1 MRIGIFG
8 GDTAN
13 RTIDDVVNDAR
24 QAEADGF
31 ASYWLPQI
39 FGMDAITTLA
49 IVGREVPR
57 LELGTAVVPTYP
69 RHPMML
75 AQQALTAQAAC
86 DGRFVLGIGLSH
98 QIVIENM
105 FGMSFDKPARH
116 MREYLSIL
124 APLVHGHA
132 VEYDGETLHAH
143 GSVAVADAPPCPIL
157 LAALAPK
164 MLEMAGAINCA
175 DATPPPVLL
184 AALAPRMLELA
195 GGTADGTITWMTG
208 PATLSEHTIPSINA
222 AANAVGKPPP
232 RVCASLPVCVT
243 DDISGARA
251 RAADEFAVYGMLPSY
266 RAMLDREGAAGP
278 ADVAIV
284 GDAATVSG
292 AVEQLGEIGVTDF
305 APALFGSRAD
315 VGATREVLVGLL

>member
-13 RTIDDVVNDAR
+13 RTIDDVVADAR

-39 FGMDAITTLA
+39 FAMDAITTLA

-57 LELGTAVVPTYP
+57 VELGTAVVPTYP

-75 AQQALTAQAAC
+75 AQQALTAQAASG
-86 DGRFVLGIGLSH
+86 GRFVLGIGLSH

-105 FGMSFDKPARH
+105 FGMSFEKPARH

-124 APLVHGHA
+124 APLVHGGA
-132 VEYDGETLHAH
+132 VEYDGETLRAH
-143 GSVAVADAPPCPIL
+143 GAVSVADAPPCPIL

-164 MLEMAGAINCA
+164 MLE
-175 DATPPPVLL
+175 
-184 AALAPRMLELA
+184 LA
-195 GGTADGTITWMTG
+195 GTVADGTITWMTG
-208 PATLSEHTIPSINA
+208 PATLAGHTIPAITA
-222 AANAVGKPPP
+222 AASAAGRPDP

-243 DDISGARA
+243 DDPSGARA
-251 RAADEFAVYGMLPSY
+251 RAAEEFAVYGMLPSY

-284 GDAATVSG
+284 GDAATVKH
-292 AVEQLGEIGVTDF
+292 AVMHLAEIGVTDF

-315 VGATREVLVGLL
+315 RAATREVLITLL

>member
-1 MRIGIFG
+1 MRIGMFG

-13 RTIDDVVNDAR
+13 RTIDDVVADAE
-24 QAEADGF
+24 QTEADGF

-39 FGMDAITTLA
+39 FGMDAISTLA

-75 AQQALTAQAAC
+75 AQQALTTQAASG
-86 DGRFVLGIGLSH
+86 GRFVLGIGLSH

-105 FGMSFDKPARH
+105 FGMSFEKPARH

-124 APLVHGHA
+124 APLVRTGA
-132 VEYDGETLHAH
+132 AEYDGETLHAH
-143 GSVAVADAPPCPIL
+143 GTLNIADAPPCPIL

-164 MLEMAGAINCA
+164 MLELAGA
-175 DATPPPVLL
+175 V
-184 AALAPRMLELA
+184 
-195 GGTADGTITWMTG
+195 ADGTITWMTG
-208 PATLSEHTIPSINA
+208 PATLADHTIPAITA
-222 AANAVGKPPP
+222 AARAAGRPAP

-243 DDISGARA
+243 DDPAAARA
-251 RAADEFAVYGMLPSY
+251 RAAEEFAVYGMLPSY

-284 GDAATVSG
+284 GDAATVTG
-292 AVEQLGEIGVTDF
+292 AVHHLAEIGVTDF

-315 VGATREVLVGLL
+315 RNATREVLAGLV